1 MAQGTVLF
9 FNYTKQG
16 GYGFIVDD
24 AADKAARA
32 QNVFF
37 TADMIANGPSAA
49 KGDRVLF
56 DYRTGNSGKGP
67 EARRVTLCD
76 EIETIGD

>member
-9 FNYTKQG
+9 FNYTERG
-16 GYGFIVDD
+16 GFGFITDD
-24 AADKAARA
+24 AADKTDRA
-32 QNVFF
+32 QNVYF
-37 TADMIANGPSAA
+37 TADMIANGSSAA

-56 DYRTGNSGKGP
+56 DYHAGNSGKGP
-67 EARRVTLCD
+67 EARSVTLCD